1 MRVPKSINAIPI
13 RLAEILE
20 FGAIGNKRELKNI
33 ASEIKKNKPFIECL
47 KTSNPAITC
56 ERNWREEKKASQKT
70 NLAVTMGNP

>member
-33 ASEIKKNKPFIECL
+33 ASEIKKKQTFYRVLED
-47 KTSNPAITC
+47 K
-56 ERNWREEKKASQKT
+56 
-70 NLAVTMGNP
+70 